1 MDISSVTTVAQPVS
15 AGTVDVTDEAQALVL
30 KKAIYTQAESALKL
44 IQSLPA
50 NLPLET
56 SGSLG
61 TNLNMLA

>member
-1 MDISSVTTVAQPVS
+1 
-15 AGTVDVTDEAQALVL
+15 LVL
-30 KKAIYTQAESALKL
+30 KKALYTQAESALKL

-56 SGSLG
+56 SGTLG

>member
-1 MDISSVTTVAQPVS
+1 MDISSVTTAAQPVS
-15 AGTVDVTDEAQALVL
+15 TSTVDTTDEAHVLLL
-30 KKAIYTQAESALKL
+30 KKAIYTQAESALTL

-56 SGSLG
+56 SGNLG

>member
-1 MDISSVTTVAQPVS
+1 MDISSLGPVS
-15 AGTVDVTDEAQALVL
+15 QAVPPSTVEVTDEAQALVL
-30 KKAIYTQAESALKL
+30 KKALYTQAESALKL

-56 SGSLG
+56 SGTLG